1 MIVAFTAISVVNT
14 LAMATA
20 SRRREFGLQRLTGA
34 TREQVLRMMA
44 VEGALV
50 AAIGILLGTAVSTTA
65 LVPFSLAVSDS
76 PMPRGPL
83 WIYLAVV
90 GTAGVLTLGA
100 TLLSAWCSLR
110 VRLVVA
116 VAATAD

>member
-1 MIVAFTAISVVNT
+1 MPGRGPCRFESWPSGIRACPLSIATRQDTRTQEWINYLLVGMIVAFTAISVVNT

-50 AAIGILLGTAVSTTA
+50 AAIGILLGTALDCGA
-65 LVPFSLAVSDS
+65 GSLQ
-76 PMPRGPL
+76 PR
-83 WIYLAVV
+83 
-90 GTAGVLTLGA
+90 
-100 TLLSAWCSLR
+100 
-110 VRLVVA
+110 
-116 VAATAD
+116 